1 MNLPVVAPIASLSR
15 RLALWWTMALLTA
28 AAGLVV
34 MWGWVGQ
41 RALHSEHEA
50 AALRMATLFEAS
62 LRNAMLAR
70 DLPGLQRLIDT
81 LGGMPGLKAAALL
94 SPAGQVRFASAPSR
108 VGHDEPA
115 VLAGQCVAASC
126 AEVSPPSL
134 QWTHDQAGQALR
146 VTYPVRNEVRC
157 GACHGPVS
165 QQPVNGVLVLDFSPM
180 AGELLARQRTSTWLL
195 PASLGVLA
203 LLGLAA
209 AWVLRREVLRPV
221 AALSAQV
228 DRLASG
234 DLQARSGVPAE
245 SGDELRHLAHG
256 FDRMA
261 SQVQSH
267 VQALRGQSEFVQ
279 AMIDA
284 APDPMLVIDEQH
296 RIVMANVA
304 YSQLLGHAPQ
314 AIIGQPC
321 YRISRGNA
329 EPCPSTLVR
338 CPVAMCRAHEP
349 AERTVMAFT
358 RADGSQTDV
367 EIDAASLT
375 GPDGQRLVIEV
386 IRPLGEQLRFSQE
399 QRLSAIGLLANGVAH
414 EIHNPL
420 ASIRLALQASLRGL
434 RDGSMERD
442 ELMAYLRL
450 VDEQIDR
457 CVLITQRLLRLSQP
471 SADTAQPVPVRPAVE
486 DTLALLAEEAR
497 QADIT
502 SQVQLEP
509 DDARVLMDESELRQV
524 LLNLAQN
531 AIRAMPQG
539 GQLTIVGQRRQGR
552 FILQVSDTGV
562 GISPEALPLIFL
574 PFYSRRADGHRGT
587 GLGLAICKA
596 LVQQR
601 GGRLSASS
609 EPGVGSRFEVELID
623 ADATPAP
630 APSGAPAPVL
640 ARGAA

>member
-375 GPDGQRLVIEV
+375 GPDGAALVVEV
-386 IRPLGEQLRFSQE
+386 IRPLDEDSCASRRS
-399 QRLSAIGLLANGVAH
+399 SACRPSACWPTAWRTRSTTRW
-414 EIHNPL
+414 PRS
-420 ASIRLALQASLRGL
+420 AWRCRPACAACA
-434 RDGSMERD
+434 DGSIERE
-442 ELMAYLRL
+442 ELMELPAPGRRADRPLRAHHPAPAAP
-450 VDEQIDR
+450 EPAFGR
-457 CVLITQRLLRLSQP
+457 H
-471 SADTAQPVPVRPAVE
+471 RPARAGAPGGGRRAGPVGRGS
-486 DTLALLAEEAR
+486 R

-524 LLNLAQN
+524 LLNLVQN
-531 AIRAMPQG
+531 AMPRHAA
-539 GQLTIVGQRRQGR
+539 RRPIDDRQASAGKAASSNM
-552 FILQVSDTGV
+552 QVSDTGV
-562 GISPEALPLIFL
+562 GISPEPC
-574 PFYSRRADGHRGT
+574 P
-587 GLGLAICKA
+587 
-596 LVQQR
+596 
-601 GGRLSASS
+601 
-609 EPGVGSRFEVELID
+609 
-623 ADATPAP
+623 
-630 APSGAPAPVL
+630 
-640 ARGAA
+640 